1 MYKRQK
7 PKHYNIQSGN
17 EAYLCSK
24 NASCNWQL
32 NLTVLISVMSNTLLC
47 FLLFIRKIFW
57 YREKHF
63 AMLIVSINFYNLCSG
78 ELSRYCYRYLLS
90 PFRHSPSWH
99 SIVLL
104 QLSFYLFTTAL
115 VVLDDQHPNIRQ
127 CIPGWE
133 ELNNTRVIIIS
144 TLKSE
149 NLPQLPKISIPR
161 KRYII
166 TQAFL

>member
-1 MYKRQK
+1 M
-7 PKHYNIQSGN
+7 N
-17 EAYLCSK
+17 
-24 NASCNWQL
+24 
-32 NLTVLISVMSNTLLC
+32 
-47 FLLFIRKIFW
+47 FLDYC
-57 YREKHF
+57 YR
-63 AMLIVSINFYNLCSG
+63 
-78 ELSRYCYRYLLS
+78 YRYLLS

-115 VVLDDQHPNIRQ
+115 VVLDDHHPNIRQ

-149 NLPQLPKISIPR
+149 NLPQYLKSLYQEWDILLHKLFYSCICGRIVKTVNSVVQEHPWA
-161 KRYII
+161 
-166 TQAFL
+166 AFSVRNMAHRPFLLYSTC